1 MPRDCISQAEAGV
14 RNLLISGARLACHAK
29 SSEKAVAVYDG
40 NVYPSAELA
49 REQNGDVNNASL
61 ATTSIKDCDC
71 DTFSGHGDGA
81 IVAFGSKFSDCK
93 SSALTRYSAAVLEA
107 NPENAKRAIIESTAC
122 DRFIF
127 ELPKDEQEKIKGFQ
141 EEMQRFQ
148 LDQSRIQNK
157 T

>member
-1 MPRDCISQAEAGV
+1 M
-14 RNLLISGARLACHAK
+14 RNRLRRLLPFTMEMSIPPLNWLGSKTETLTMRHSRPQTSNIAIATLLLVTAIA
-29 SSEKAVAVYDG
+29 
-40 NVYPSAELA
+40 PS
-49 REQNGDVNNASL
+49 
-61 ATTSIKDCDC
+61 
-71 DTFSGHGDGA
+71 
-81 IVAFGSKFSDCK
+81 VAFGSKFSDCK

-148 LDQSRIQNK
+148 LDQSRILNK